1 MRFTSEAG
9 AVGMP
14 ADQRVPDGRPA
25 AWPHDDP
32 SRPGWTFDGWFD
44 GDVAWDFTRPVTGDV
59 TLTARWGRWSSGP
72 ERGPWKGGTDVRTQ
86 SPTDPVRFA
95 QVSGGNNHSLGLG
108 SDGAAYAWGYNY
120 YGQLGDG
127 TTNQRNTP

>member
-1 MRFTSEAG
+1 
-9 AVGMP
+9 MP

-72 ERGPWKGGTDVRTQ
+72 ERGPWKGGTDV
-86 SPTDPVRFA
+86 
-95 QVSGGNNHSLGLG
+95 
-108 SDGAAYAWGYNY
+108 
-120 YGQLGDG
+120 
-127 TTNQRNTP
+127 